1 MVSEAATV
9 PLGKLLH
16 SEKGG
21 EVMATAD
28 IVVSNA
34 DRLTANDRYAWTST
48 PTALPVS
55 ISLDLLGKRARAL
68 RPQPEE

>member
-28 IVVSNA
+28 IV
-34 DRLTANDRYAWTST
+34 
-48 PTALPVS
+48 
-55 ISLDLLGKRARAL
+55 ISDA
-68 RPQPEE
+68 EC

>member
-34 DRLTANDRYAWTST
+34 NRLTTNDCYAWTDFYPSRS
-48 PTALPVS
+48 PCVYKSGPAW
-55 ISLDLLGKRARAL
+55 GARKG
-68 RPQPEE
+68 PEA